1 MVLEFADK
9 ATAGVPIDKL
19 ARLREELPAV
29 ALTGYFNAGT
39 NGPLPRVVHDA
50 IVNASCRDLTKG
62 RIGPDLYHGVMA
74 DSQSVRNLF
83 AEIFKSSPSEVA
95 LTRSTSEG
103 LNIALAGMTW
113 RPGDEIITVQL
124 EHVCLFAAIGLIA
137 HRHGATI
144 KIVDIGNGGGDVV
157 AQLEKAITSR
167 TRAIAISHVQWSSG
181 AVMPLKE
188 IAAMAS
194 ARGILTLI
202 DAAQAAGQVAVDF
215 HDLGVDA
222 YAVSGQ
228 KWLCGPS
235 GSGALFVS
243 ANGMGQIQPTYL
255 RYGAFDP
262 YGFVMP
268 PEGAKRYEMG
278 ETFNPAVQGQAA
290 GLRWLRD
297 EVGFDWLTARVKALG
312 ERCHAGL
319 SEIDGIAVTTPTQN
333 MAGLICFSVEGKN
346 VKDVSDAVF
355 QRGYTIRSV
364 DQRPG
369 PAAVRV
375 STGWW
380 CTEDEVDSLV
390 SAIAEV
396 IKA

>member
-1 MVLEFADK
+1 MVLQQST
-9 ATAGVPIDKL
+9 ATMPGAAGDKL
-19 ARLREELPAV
+19 ARLREEMPAV
-29 ALTGYFNAGT
+29 AVTGYFNAGT
-39 NGPLPRVVHDA
+39 NGPLPRVVHEA
-50 IVNASCRDLTKG
+50 IANASSRDLTQG
-62 RIGPDLYHGVMA
+62 RIGPNLYPGMMA
-74 DSQSVRNLF
+74 DSQSVRDLF
-83 AEIFKSSPSEVA
+83 ADIFHADPVEVA

-113 RPGDEIITVQL
+113 RPGDEILTVQL
-124 EHVCLFAAIGLIA
+124 EHVCLFAAMGLTA
-137 HRHGATI
+137 HRHGAVI

-157 AQLEKAITSR
+157 AQLEAAISPR

-188 IAAMAS
+188 IATMAR
-194 ARGILTLI
+194 ARGILTLV
-202 DAAQAAGQVAVDF
+202 DAAQAAGQIAVDF

-222 YAVSGQ
+222 YAIAGQ
-228 KWLCGPS
+228 KWLCGPN
-235 GSGALFVS
+235 GSGALFVRND
-243 ANGMGQIQPTYL
+243 AIGQIQPTYL

-297 EVGFDWLTARVKALG
+297 EVEFDWLTARVKKLG
-312 ERCHAGL
+312 RQCHEGL
-319 SEIDGIAVTTPTQN
+319 SKIDGVTITTPVHN
-333 MAGLICFSVEGKN
+333 MAGLVCFTVEGKA
-346 VKDVSDAVF
+346 VKDVSDAVYK
-355 QRGYTIRSV
+355 RGHTIRFV

-369 PAAVRV
+369 PAAVRI

-390 SAIAEV
+390 AAITEV
-396 IKA
+396 ARS